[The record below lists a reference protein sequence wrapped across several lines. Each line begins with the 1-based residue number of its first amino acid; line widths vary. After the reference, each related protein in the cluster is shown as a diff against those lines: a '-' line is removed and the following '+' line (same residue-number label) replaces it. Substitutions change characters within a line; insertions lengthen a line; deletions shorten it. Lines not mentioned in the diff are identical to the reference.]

1 MSSTMTSRVARKPVT
16 IPAGVNVSII
26 DTELQI
32 KGTKGQITLPIHSD
46 VKIKI
51 KDGILNVDLSDG
63 ESSDSTTG
71 TGAATATP
79 LKKYSRSGSGSKLLN
94 AIPGTMRAN
103 IQNAVNGVSK
113 GFERKLQL
121 VGVGY
126 KASVKGKNLELALG
140 LSHPVVIEPEE
151 GITFETPSVTEI
163 IVKGVRKDLVGYVAA
178 KIRAIRSPE
187 PYKGKGIRYSDEVV
201 IRKETKKK

>member
-1 MSSTMTSRVARKPVT
+1 MSFTITSRVARKPIV
-16 IPAGVNVSII
+16 IPTGVNINLNNANL
-26 DTELQI
+26 EI
-32 KGTKGQITLPIHSD
+32 KGSKGSIVLPIHPD
-46 VKIKI
+46 LKITI
-51 KDGILNVDLSDG
+51 NDGILNVGTSD
-63 ESSDSTTG
+63 EDDQSTTTG
-71 TGAATATP
+71 TSG
-79 LKKYSRSGSGSKLLN
+79 KQKRYSRSGTGSKLLRS
-94 AIPGTMRAN
+94 IPGTTRAK

-126 KASVKGKNLELALG
+126 KAAVKGKNLELALG
-140 LSHPVVIEPEE
+140 FSHPVIFEPEE

-163 IVKGVRKDLVGYVAA
+163 IVKGIRRDLVGYVAA

-187 PYKGKGIRYSDEVV
+187 PYKGKGVRYSDEVV

>member
-1 MSSTMTSRVARKPVT
+1 MSSTITSRVARKPIV
-16 IPAGVNVSII
+16 IPSGVNINLAE
-26 DTELQI
+26 THLEI
-32 KGTKGQITLPIHSD
+32 KGSKGQISLPIHPD
-46 VKIKI
+46 LKITI
-51 KDGILNVDLSDG
+51 NNGILNIGMANDD
-63 ESSDSTTG
+63 DQSTTG
-71 TGAATATP
+71 TSTTSIKP
-79 LKKYSRSGSGSKLLN
+79 KRYSRSGTGSKLLRS
-94 AIPGTMRAN
+94 IPGTIRAK

-126 KASVKGKNLELALG
+126 KAAVKGKNLELALG
-140 LSHPVVIEPEE
+140 FSHPVIFEPEE

-163 IVKGVRKDLVGYVAA
+163 IVKGIRKDLVGYVAA

-187 PYKGKGIRYSDEVV
+187 PYKGKGVRYSDEVV